1 VVDVMKSVLAIRHV
15 HFEDLGAFGTVLETA
30 GYTIRYSEAGLEPI
44 APSDA
49 DAADLLV
56 VLGGP
61 IGVYDDGLYPF
72 LRETAR
78 LLERRLAAG
87 RHTLGICLG
96 AQLMA
101 HVLGA
106 RVYPGTAKEI
116 GWAPLSLTQAGEQ
129 SPLNHL
135 RDISVLHWHG
145 DTFDLPAGATRLA
158 STAQTLNQAY
168 AVGEHALGLQ
178 FHPEVEARN
187 FERWLIGHACEIA
200 SVPGLSVA
208 GLREDTARHAEI
220 TAVRAAHLL
229 SDWFG
234 IGHDADVQ
242 PKVNA

>member
-1 VVDVMKSVLAIRHV
+1 MKSVLAIRHV
-15 HFEDLGAFGTVLETA
+15 HFEDLGAFGTALETA
-30 GYTIRYSEAGLEPI
+30 GYTIRYREAGLDSIEPTE
-44 APSDA
+44 A

-78 LLERRLAAG
+78 LLERHLAAG
-87 RHTLGICLG
+87 RRTLGICLG

-116 GWAPLSLTQAGEQ
+116 GWAPLSLTQAGAQ
-129 SPLNHL
+129 SPLKHL

-200 SVPGLSVA
+200 SVPGLSVT
-208 GLREDTARHAEI
+208 GLREDASRHAGI
-220 TAVRAAHLL
+220 TAARAVDVL
-229 SDWFG
+229 SDWLG
-234 IGHDADVQ
+234 IGPGAGIQ